1 MENMEVIKQLNLGVR
16 FLLEILALIILGYWG
31 FKTQHGTIL
40 KVVIGIG
47 APLLF
52 AVIWGMFGA
61 PKARF
66 GLRGFPF
73 LFLELIVFG
82 LPFVA
87 LLVTEKTTLASLYG
101 VVVILNLVFIK
112 IWKQ

>member
-1 MENMEVIKQLNLGVR
+1 MEVIKRLNLGVR

-31 FKTQHGTIL
+31 LKLKHGTTL

-47 APLLF
+47 APLLP

-66 GLRGFPF
+66 RLSGIPF

-87 LLVTEKTTLASLYG
+87 LLLTEKTTLASLYG
-101 VVVILNLVFIK
+101 VMVILNLVFMK

>member
-1 MENMEVIKQLNLGVR
+1 MEVIKRLGLGVR

-31 FKTQHGTIL
+31 LKLKHGTTL

-47 APLLF
+47 AP
-52 AVIWGMFGA
+52 
-61 PKARF
+61 KARF
-66 GLRGFPF
+66 RLSGIPF

-87 LLVTEKTTLASLYG
+87 FLLTEKTTLASLYG
-101 VVVILNLVFIK
+101 VMVILNLVFMK